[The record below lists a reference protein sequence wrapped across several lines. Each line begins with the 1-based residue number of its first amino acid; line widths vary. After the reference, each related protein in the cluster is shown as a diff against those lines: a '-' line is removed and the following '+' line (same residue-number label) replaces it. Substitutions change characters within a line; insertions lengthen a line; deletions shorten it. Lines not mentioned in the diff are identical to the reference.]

1 MSTDTRSQSS
11 VGIGVGVGA
20 ALVLLVAVGV
30 LGVGLFCVWRR
41 HPSKVVPALA
51 SSEDMG
57 HLNNPVYES
66 ELVWLCLK
74 ISKKTIT
81 GEVCSS
87 HSADYELA
95 GSHPSH
101 NSVVIQFDNPLYA
114 EGGPTVSKE
123 GDCNK
128 LAMVSCDFLSPMGI
142 LYTYFFPYMYIHDSV
157 CNP

>member
-1 MSTDTRSQSS
+1 MVMPQD
-11 VGIGVGVGA
+11 
-20 ALVLLVAVGV
+20 
-30 LGVGLFCVWRR
+30 F
-41 HPSKVVPALA
+41 
-51 SSEDMG
+51 
-57 HLNNPVYES
+57 
-66 ELVWLCLK
+66 
-74 ISKKTIT
+74 KKTIT
-81 GEVCSS
+81 GEVVGENRNITTSKTAQDGICSL

-142 LYTYFFPYMYIHDSV
+142 LYTYFFPYMHIQ
-157 CNP
+157 CNMTVYVILRM